1 MSRNDRLG
9 RGLSA
14 LLGEYA
20 GEPLASGADTPSPA
34 KLPVRAIAPNPFQPR
49 RIFVAAELEEL
60 AASIKV
66 NGLLQAIV
74 VRRSVTGRSFELV
87 AGERRLRAVKQL
99 GWREIPA
106 QVREVDDQTLLVLAL
121 VENLQRQ
128 DLGPLEEAKGYAS
141 LRDTFGYSQQ
151 KIADAVG
158 KSRPTVANTLR
169 LLTLPASVRRLMDE
183 GSLAMGHGRA
193 ILAIDDPVKA
203 ADMAREAAAKGWSV
217 RETEKRIREVQRG
230 DSAPT
235 KGNGA
240 SQAERDPAINVL
252 EETLGVHLG
261 ARVAIQWKGKG
272 AGAIRIGFSGVR
284 DLERVFEAVTGKEAA
299 EIVG

>member
-1 MSRNDRLG
+1 MSRHDRLG

-14 LLGEYA
+14 LLGEYG
-20 GEPLASGADTPSPA
+20 GEPLAAGGEATSST

-49 RIFVAAELEEL
+49 RTFVATELEEL

-74 VRRSVTGRSFELV
+74 VRRSVTGRTFELV

-106 QVREVDDQTLLVLAL
+106 EVRDVDDQTLLVLAL

-128 DLGPLEEAKGYAS
+128 DLGSLEEAAGYAS
-141 LRDTFGYSQQ
+141 LRDTFGYSQRQ
-151 KIADAVG
+151 IAESVG

-169 LLTLPASVRRLMDE
+169 LLTLPPSVRRLMEE
-183 GSLAMGHGRA
+183 GDLAMGHGRA
-193 ILAIDDPVKA
+193 ILAIDDPMKA
-203 ADMAREAAAKGWSV
+203 ADLARQAAANEWSV
-217 RETEKRIREVQRG
+217 RETEKRIREMQAG
-230 DSAPT
+230 EAAP
-235 KGNGA
+235 
-240 SQAERDPAINVL
+240 AEEREVAEPARDPAIDVL

-261 ARVAIQWKGKG
+261 ARVAIKWKGRG
-272 AGAIRIGFSGVR
+272 AGAIRIGFSGAR
-284 DLERVFEAVTGKEAA
+284 ELERVFEAVTGKAA
-299 EIVG
+299 EEVVA

>member
-20 GEPLASGADTPSPA
+20 GEPLASGADTASPT
-34 KLPVRAIAPNPFQPR
+34 KLPVRAIASNPFQPR
-49 RIFVAAELEEL
+49 TTFVATELEEL

-74 VRRSVTGRSFELV
+74 VRRSVTGRTFELV

-106 QVREVDDQTLLVLAL
+106 QIREVDDQTLLVLAL

-128 DLGPLEEAKGYAS
+128 DLGPLEEATGYAS

-151 KIADAVG
+151 QIAGAVG
-158 KSRPTVANTLR
+158 KSRPTVANMLR
-169 LLTLPASVRRLMDE
+169 LLTLPASVRRLMEE

-193 ILAIDDPVKA
+193 ILAVDDPVKA
-203 ADMAREAAAKGWSV
+203 ADLAREVAAKGWSV
-217 RETEKRIREVQRG
+217 RETEKRIREIQPG

-235 KGNGA
+235 EEQGA
-240 SQAERDPAINVL
+240 AKAERDPAIDVL
-252 EETLGVHLG
+252 EETLGAHLG

-272 AGAIRIGFSGVR
+272 AGAIRIAFSGVR

>member
-20 GEPLASGADTPSPA
+20 GEPLASGADTASPT
-34 KLPVRAIAPNPFQPR
+34 KLPVRAIASNPFQPR
-49 RIFVAAELEEL
+49 TIFVATELEEL

-74 VRRSVTGRSFELV
+74 VRRSVTGRTFELV

-106 QVREVDDQTLLVLAL
+106 QIREVDDQTLLVLAL

-128 DLGPLEEAKGYAS
+128 DLGPLEEATGYAS

-151 KIADAVG
+151 QIAAAVG
-158 KSRPTVANTLR
+158 KSRPTVANMLR
-169 LLTLPASVRRLMDE
+169 LLALPPSVRRLMEE

-193 ILAIDDPVKA
+193 ILGVDDPVKA
-203 ADMAREAAAKGWSV
+203 ADLAREAAAKGWSV
-217 RETEKRIREVQRG
+217 RETEKRIREIQPG
-230 DSAPT
+230 DSAATEEQDAT
-235 KGNGA
+235 K
-240 SQAERDPAINVL
+240 AERDPAIDVL
-252 EETLGVHLG
+252 EETLGAHLG

>member
-20 GEPLASGADTPSPA
+20 GEPLASGADTASPT
-34 KLPVRAIAPNPFQPR
+34 KLPVRAIASNPFQPR
-49 RIFVAAELEEL
+49 TTFVATELEEL

-74 VRRSVTGRSFELV
+74 VRRSVTGRTFELV

-106 QVREVDDQTLLVLAL
+106 QIREVDDQTLLVLAL

-128 DLGPLEEAKGYAS
+128 DLGPLEEATGYAS

-151 KIADAVG
+151 QIAVAVG
-158 KSRPTVANTLR
+158 KSRPTVANMMR
-169 LLTLPASVRRLMDE
+169 LLTLPASVRRLMEE

-193 ILAIDDPVKA
+193 ILAVDDPVKA
-203 ADMAREAAAKGWSV
+203 ADLAREVAAKGWSV
-217 RETEKRIREVQRG
+217 RETEKRIREIQPG

-235 KGNGA
+235 EEQGA
-240 SQAERDPAINVL
+240 AKAERDPAIDVL
-252 EETLGVHLG
+252 EETLGAHLG

-272 AGAIRIGFSGVR
+272 AGAIRIAFSGVR

>member
-20 GEPLASGADTPSPA
+20 GEPLASGTETPAPT

-49 RIFVAAELEEL
+49 ASFVAAELEEL

-74 VRRSVTGRSFELV
+74 VRRSVTGRTFELV

-106 QVREVDDQTLLVLAL
+106 QIRDVDDQTLLVLAL

-128 DLGPLEEAKGYAS
+128 DLGPLEEAQGYAS
-141 LRDTFGYSQQ
+141 LRDTFGYSQRQ
-151 KIADAVG
+151 IAEAVG
-158 KSRPTVANTLR
+158 KSRPTVANVLR
-169 LLTLPASVRRLMDE
+169 LLALPPSVRRLMDE
-183 GSLAMGHGRA
+183 GKLTMGHGRA
-193 ILAIDDPVKA
+193 ILAIDDPMKA
-203 ADMAREAAAKGWSV
+203 ADLARQAAARDWSV
-217 RETEKRIREVQRG
+217 RETEKRIRELQGDTRPADPKEGAGVQ
-230 DSAPT
+230 
-235 KGNGA
+235 
-240 SQAERDPAINVL
+240 RDPAIDVL
-252 EETLGVHLG
+252 EETLGAHLG

-272 AGAIRIGFSGVR
+272 AGAIRITFSGVR

-299 EIVG
+299 EVVG

>member
-1 MSRNDRLG
+1 MSRTDRLG

-20 GEPLASGADTPSPA
+20 GEPLAGGADNPA
-34 KLPVRAIAPNPFQPR
+34 PTKLPVRTIAPNPFQPR
-49 RIFVAAELEEL
+49 GRFAAVELEEL

-74 VRRSVTGRSFELV
+74 VRRSVTGRTFELV

-106 QVREVDDQTLLVLAL
+106 QIRDVDDETLLVLAL

-128 DLGPLEEAKGYAS
+128 DLGPLEEAKGYAA
-141 LRDTFGYSQQ
+141 LRDTFGHSQQ
-151 KIADAVG
+151 QIADAVG
-158 KSRPTVANTLR
+158 KSRSTVANMLR
-169 LLTLPASVRRLMDE
+169 LLALPPSVRRLVEE
-183 GSLAMGHGRA
+183 GELSMGHGRA
-193 ILAIDDPVKA
+193 ILAIDDPLKS
-203 ADMAREAAAKGWSV
+203 ADLAREAVAKGWSV
-217 RETEKRIREVQRG
+217 RETERRIRELQPDNTAAG
-230 DSAPT
+230 DQENPVTA
-235 KGNGA
+235 A
-240 SQAERDPAINVL
+240 RDPAIDVL
-252 EETLGVHLG
+252 EETLGAHLG

-272 AGAIRIGFSGVR
+272 TGAIRIAFRGVR
-284 DLERVFEAVTGKEAA
+284 DLERVFEAVTGREAA

>member
-20 GEPLASGADTPSPA
+20 GEPLASGADTASPT
-34 KLPVRAIAPNPFQPR
+34 KLPVRAIASNPFQPR
-49 RIFVAAELEEL
+49 TIFVATELEEL

-74 VRRSVTGRSFELV
+74 VRRSVTGRTFELV

-106 QVREVDDQTLLVLAL
+106 QIREVDDQTLLVLAL

-128 DLGPLEEAKGYAS
+128 DLGPLEEATGYAS
-141 LRDTFGYSQQ
+141 LRDTFGASQQ
-151 KIADAVG
+151 QIADAVG
-158 KSRPTVANTLR
+158 KSRPTVANMLR
-169 LLTLPASVRRLMDE
+169 LLTLPPSVRRLMEE

-193 ILAIDDPVKA
+193 ILAVDDPVKA
-203 ADMAREAAAKGWSV
+203 ADLAREAVAKGWSV
-217 RETEKRIREVQRG
+217 RETEKRIREIQPG

-235 KGNGA
+235 EEQDATK
-240 SQAERDPAINVL
+240 AERDPAIDVL
-252 EETLGVHLG
+252 EETLGAHLG

-272 AGAIRIGFSGVR
+272 AGAIRIAFSGVR

>member
-1 MSRNDRLG
+1 MSANDRLG

-20 GEPLASGADTPSPA
+20 GEPLASGADDPPPA

-49 RIFVAAELEEL
+49 ATFVAAELEEL

-74 VRRSVTGRSFELV
+74 VRRSVTGRTFELV

-106 QVREVDDQTLLVLAL
+106 QIRDVDDQTLLVLAL

-128 DLGPLEEAKGYAS
+128 DLGPLEEARGYAS
-141 LRDTFGYSQQ
+141 LRDKFGYSQRQ
-151 KIADAVG
+151 IAEAVG
-158 KSRPTVANTLR
+158 KSRPTVANVLR
-169 LLTLPASVRRLMDE
+169 LLALPPSVRRLMDE
-183 GSLAMGHGRA
+183 GELSMGHGRA
-193 ILAIDDPVKA
+193 ILAIDDPIKA
-203 ADMAREAAAKGWSV
+203 AELARRAAAKDWSV
-217 RETEKRIREVQRG
+217 RETEKRIRELQSG
-230 DSAPT
+230 DKPASDPAEAAGT
-235 KGNGA
+235 K
-240 SQAERDPAINVL
+240 RDPAIDVL
-252 EETLGVHLG
+252 EETLGAHLG
-261 ARVAIQWKGKG
+261 ARVAIQWKGMG
-272 AGAIRIGFSGVR
+272 AGAIRINFSGVR
-284 DLERVFEAVTGKEAA
+284 DLERVFEAVTGKVAA

>member
-20 GEPLASGADTPSPA
+20 GEPLASGADTASPT
-34 KLPVRAIAPNPFQPR
+34 KLPVRAIASNPFQPR
-49 RIFVAAELEEL
+49 TIFVATELEEL

-74 VRRSVTGRSFELV
+74 VRRSVTGRTFELV

-106 QVREVDDQTLLVLAL
+106 QIREVDDQTLLVLAL

-128 DLGPLEEAKGYAS
+128 DLGPLEEATGYAS
-141 LRDTFGYSQQ
+141 LRDTFGASQQ
-151 KIADAVG
+151 QIADAVG
-158 KSRPTVANTLR
+158 KSRPTVANMLR
-169 LLTLPASVRRLMDE
+169 LLTLPPSVRRLMEE

-193 ILAIDDPVKA
+193 ILGVDDPVKA
-203 ADMAREAAAKGWSV
+203 ADLAREAAAKGWSV
-217 RETEKRIREVQRG
+217 RETEKRIREIQPG

-235 KGNGA
+235 EEQDATK
-240 SQAERDPAINVL
+240 AERDPAIDVL
-252 EETLGVHLG
+252 EETLGAHLG

-272 AGAIRIGFSGVR
+272 AGAIRIAFSGVR

>member
-1 MSRNDRLG
+1 MSANDRLG

-20 GEPLASGADTPSPA
+20 GEPLASGADAPPPA

-49 RIFVAAELEEL
+49 ATFVAAELEEL

-74 VRRSVTGRSFELV
+74 VRRSVTGRTFELV

-106 QVREVDDQTLLVLAL
+106 QIRDVDDRTLLVLAL

-128 DLGPLEEAKGYAS
+128 ELGPLEEARGYAS
-141 LRDTFGYSQQ
+141 LRDKFGYSQRQ
-151 KIADAVG
+151 IAEAVG
-158 KSRPTVANTLR
+158 KSRPTVANVLR
-169 LLTLPASVRRLMDE
+169 LLALPPSVRRLMDE
-183 GSLAMGHGRA
+183 GVLSMGHGRA
-193 ILAIDDPVKA
+193 ILAVDDPMKA
-203 ADMAREAAAKGWSV
+203 AELARQAAAKDWSV
-217 RETEKRIREVQRG
+217 RETEKRIRDLQSG
-230 DSAPT
+230 DKPAAAAE
-235 KGNGA
+235 GA
-240 SQAERDPAINVL
+240 GATRDPAIDVL
-252 EETLGVHLG
+252 EETLGAHLG

-272 AGAIRIGFSGVR
+272 AGAIRINFSGVR
-284 DLERVFEAVTGKEAA
+284 DLERVFEAVTGTEAA
-299 EIVG
+299 DIVG

>member
-1 MSRNDRLG
+1 MSGHDRLG

-20 GEPLASGADTPSPA
+20 GEPLASGADAPA
-34 KLPVRAIAPNPFQPR
+34 PATLPVRAIAPNPFQPR
-49 RIFVAAELEEL
+49 SAFVAAELEEL

-74 VRRSVTGRSFELV
+74 VRRSVSGRTFELV

-106 QVREVDDQTLLVLAL
+106 QIRDVDDQTLLVLAL

-128 DLGPLEEAKGYAS
+128 DLGPLEEAKGYAA
-141 LRDTFGYSQQ
+141 LRDSFGHSQRQ
-151 KIADAVG
+151 IGEAVG
-158 KSRPTVANTLR
+158 KSRSTVANMLR
-169 LLTLPASVRRLMDE
+169 LLTLPPSVRRLLDE
-183 GSLAMGHGRA
+183 GDLSMGHGRA
-193 ILAIDDPVKA
+193 ILAVDDPVRA
-203 ADMAREAAAKGWSV
+203 ADLAREAVAKGWSV
-217 RETEKRIREVQRG
+217 RETEQRIRDLEAR
-230 DSAPT
+230 DPAPT
-235 KGNGA
+235 DTGA
-240 SQAERDPAINVL
+240 AAGPERDPAIDVL
-252 EETLGVHLG
+252 EESLGAHLG

-284 DLERVFEAVTGKEAA
+284 DLERVFEAVTGKEA
-299 EIVG
+299 EDVVG